1 MPRTGQKDGNGSRHL
16 AAAPERQTRGRDRCR
31 PKVQR
36 SERRPTLAQAI
47 LPDGIR
53 RDNDGRDGC
62 DGIDPRTLPAQRD
75 QRSTRHLSLFIDH
88 ARIEVI
94 EQDQGY
100 PLTRTSSLRA
110 RQNYIRDC
118 EGGHS
123 YNPAPGASDFLL
135 RGHHF

>member
-1 MPRTGQKDGNGSRHL
+1 MGTVRDTSRPLPKGKPADVTAAGQKSNVRNV
-16 AAAPERQTRGRDRCR
+16 GRRWL
-31 PKVQR
+31 
-36 SERRPTLAQAI
+36 RRFCLMASAVTTMGAI
-47 LPDGIR
+47 
-53 RDNDGRDGC
+53 
-62 DGIDPRTLPAQRD
+62 GIDPRTLPAQRD

-110 RQNYIRDC
+110 RQNHIRDC

-123 YNPAPGASDFLL
+123 YTPAPGASDFLL